1 MTDEQT
7 EQPEVEQAEPGQDG
21 EEQHSRIV
29 IEFAQPG
36 SAEPQSIQCYAVSP
50 GQLHAAARRL
60 QLMADR
66 HVQQIWA
73 QAEMEQAQKRAQM
86 AQMQAMLAGKKVA

>member
-7 EQPEVEQAEPGQDG
+7 EQPEVEQPEPGQDG
-21 EEQHSRIV
+21 EGQHSRIV

-50 GQLHAAARRL
+50 GQLHAVARRL

-66 HVQQIWA
+66 HVQQMWVA
-73 QAEMEQAQKRAQM
+73 AEEEQARKMMHM
-86 AQMQAMLAGKKVA
+86 AQVQQMIKGKPA

>member
-7 EQPEVEQAEPGQDG
+7 EQTKQEQQ
-21 EEQHSRIV
+21 STII
-29 IEFAQPG
+29 IEFAHPG
-36 SAEPQSIQCYAVSP
+36 DAEPQTIKCTAVSP

-66 HVQQIWA
+66 HIEQMWM
-73 QAEMEQAQKRAQM
+73 QAEMKAAREMAEM
-86 AQMQAMLAGKKVA
+86 AQIQQALRVNKVD

>member
-7 EQPEVEQAEPGQDG
+7 NLEEEQPET

-66 HVQQIWA
+66 HIEQMWMA
-73 QAEMEQAQKRAQM
+73 SEMKAAREMAEM
-86 AQMQAMLAGKKVA
+86 AQMQQVLKVDKVA

>member
-7 EQPEVEQAEPGQDG
+7 EQTEQ
-21 EEQHSRIV
+21 EQQSIII
-29 IEFAQPG
+29 IEFARPG
-36 SAEPQSIQCYAVSP
+36 DAEPQAIKCAAVSP

-66 HVQQIWA
+66 HIEQLWA
-73 QAEMEQAQKRAQM
+73 MAEMRSAREMAEM
-86 AQMQAMLAGKKVA
+86 AQMQQALKVA

>member
-7 EQPEVEQAEPGQDG
+7 NLEEEQPEAE

-66 HVQQIWA
+66 HVQQMWA
-73 QAEMEQAQKRAQM
+73 AAEMEQAQKRAQM
-86 AQMQAMLAGKKVA
+86 AQMQAMLAGEKVA